1 MLLSDKR
8 RRILNKKFNATHM
21 MERFK
26 ISAMNI
32 NPIKKKFKESF
43 GSEDKYLDYIEEYS
57 VEEILEH
64 VSKVC

>member
-8 RRILNKKFNATHM
+8 RRVLNKKFNATHM

-32 NPIKKKFKESF
+32 NPIKKKFKGSF
-43 GSEDKYLDYIEEYS
+43 GS
-57 VEEILEH
+57 
-64 VSKVC
+64 